1 MASDGRA
8 EFDPSEI
15 ARVDFPTAFRGYDQ
29 DAVRRYLS
37 RLAAAVGRAQEL
49 GLLGTVD
56 PEQDDE
62 HLIELELEA
71 GGLRQRV
78 EELEGRLIEAQARL
92 DAAPEPGPIA
102 GDQPLDEAELIKLL
116 GSETARI
123 LETARS
129 AGADITK
136 RAENEAAALR
146 AETEAECRSLVKE
159 AEHALAAA
167 RTEAENIVAAA
178 EAESAREQSRSKA
191 EAARILEE
199 ARIDGERV
207 RDDASAA
214 AESEMGTAR
223 QRAAQV
229 VGDAE
234 SLREE
239 ILGDLATRRRISREQ
254 LVVMNAARDRLAVA
268 LSAARSELDDVT
280 SVLQRA
286 APAQDEIDVRD
297 PSADV
302 LNAAKSSESHRA
314 EVANLVGLLDR
325 SRSPGP
331 SPADGSTAGST
342 NGSTGPG
349 VLVGTGGAPASPT
362 ANGVLA
368 NGAAPHGSHQNGS
381 GPEASNGSARTGSP
395 LAGSSTHGTTHG
407 GRSTAANGTAAN
419 GTAANGAAA
428 NGTATNGTATNGT
441 ATNGTATN
449 GTATNGA
456 GSNGSAGNGASSA
469 RSAVSGGG
477 ANGTTTNGTGV
488 NGTAANG
495 TGANG
500 TATNGTGANGSRSVS
515 GLPMEYLSVGP
526 AASAVAVDEA
536 PAGPMKLDELLILAD
551 ADLADG
557 ADRSRPPSVLP
568 LAGYGDADE
577 LRIIGFGGVRGGPS
591 PIVGSGS
598 GLMHRSA
605 ARGDLPRTTP
615 YHGVLPTAF
624 DGRDIALNRATP
636 GFRRR
641 LKRAVNDDQSEV
653 LEALR
658 AGRGMVTA
666 AELPPLEH
674 QLDVYID
681 ALRPVLF
688 DVVTSGAELLGCLD
702 IPVPAVESLCLQLA
716 RHVVECLRTPSVAAI
731 ERAATADREAI
742 LDPVRGIYRDFRNG
756 MLPDLIE
763 DALHEAFALGLYH
776 AIDPSD
782 HVLWVTDPRLDPD
795 PICEDNSASRALPKG
810 ANFPSGHP
818 RPLSMPG
825 CRCLVIPAG

>member
-71 GGLRQRV
+71 GSLRQRV
-78 EELEGRLIEAQARL
+78 EELEGRLAEAQARL
-92 DAAPEPGPIA
+92 DAAPEPVPVA
-102 GDQPLDEAELIKLL
+102 VDHPLDEAELIKLL

-129 AGADITK
+129 AGAEITK
-136 RAENEAAALR
+136 RAENDAAALR

-159 AEHALAAA
+159 AEQALAAA

-178 EAESAREQSRSKA
+178 EAEAAREQSRSKA

-214 AESEMGTAR
+214 AESEMATAR

-234 SLREE
+234 GLREE

-268 LSAARSELDDVT
+268 LAAARSELDDVT

-286 APAQDEIDVRD
+286 APAQDEIDVRE

-302 LNAAKSSESHRA
+302 LSAAKATDSHRA
-314 EVANLVGLLDR
+314 EVADLVTLLDR
-325 SRSPGP
+325 SRSASSPSASGP
-331 SPADGSTAGST
+331 SSPDDGTTGGSGAGL
-342 NGSTGPG
+342 
-349 VLVGTGGAPASPT
+349 LVGSGAPGSPAPNGGT
-362 ANGVLA
+362 ANGSA
-368 NGAAPHGSHQNGS
+368 NGALSNGTANGKPTAEAGSSNGGHPNGS
-381 GPEASNGSARTGSP
+381 AGGNGPLGSNGSARTGSP
-395 LAGSSTHGTTHG
+395 LAGTPLNGSI
-407 GRSTAANGTAAN
+407 ANGSI
-419 GTAANGAAA
+419 ANGASPNGVTPNGASPA
-428 NGTATNGTATNGT
+428 NGAV
-441 ATNGTATN
+441 
-449 GTATNGA
+449 TNGA
-456 GSNGSAGNGASSA
+456 
-469 RSAVSGGG
+469 RP
-477 ANGTTTNGTGV
+477 
-488 NGTAANG
+488 
-495 TGANG
+495 
-500 TATNGTGANGSRSVS
+500 S
-515 GLPMEYLSVGP
+515 GLPMEYLSVDGP
-526 AASAVAVDEA
+526 ASAVAVDES
-536 PAGPMKLDELLILAD
+536 PAGPMKLDDLLILAD
-551 ADLADG
+551 SDLGAPERPRSPYAPVGADG
-557 ADRSRPPSVLP
+557 DV
-568 LAGYGDADE
+568 DE

-591 PIVGSGS
+591 PVVGSGS

-615 YHGVLPTAF
+615 YNGVLPTAF

-658 AGRGMVTA
+658 AGRGMVTP

-674 QLDVYID
+674 QLDVYIE

-702 IPVPAVESLCLQLA
+702 IPVPSVESLCLQLA

-731 ERAATADREAI
+731 ERAATTDREAI
-742 LDPVRGIYRDFRNG
+742 LDPIRGIYRDFRNG

>member
-71 GGLRQRV
+71 GSLRQQV
-78 EELEGRLIEAQARL
+78 EELEGRLAEAQARL
-92 DAAPEPGPIA
+92 DAVPAPGAA

-129 AGADITK
+129 AGADIAK

-146 AETEAECRSLVKE
+146 AETESECRSLVKE

-178 EAESAREQSRSKA
+178 EAETAREQSRSKA

-234 SLREE
+234 GLREE

-268 LSAARSELDDVT
+268 LAAARSELDDVT

-286 APAQDEIDVRD
+286 APAQDEIDVRE
-297 PSADV
+297 PSADA
-302 LNAAKSSESHRA
+302 LNAAKTTDSHRA
-314 EVANLVGLLDR
+314 EVADLVALLDR
-325 SRSPGP
+325 SRSSGTPGP
-331 SPADGSTAGST
+331 VPSSSSGNGS
-342 NGSTGPG
+342 NGSTGGSGSGSG
-349 VLVGTGGAPASPT
+349 VLVGSGAPASPS
-362 ANGVLA
+362 ANGGTTNGSHVNGGLSNGTHPTATNSTGPAA
-368 NGAAPHGSHQNGS
+368 NGSQANGGYTNGNGNGGFANGNGQAGTAPA
-381 GPEASNGSARTGSP
+381 PNGSARTGSP
-395 LAGSSTHGTTHG
+395 LAGAPANGTPSPTGGTSGGAPSHGTPSNG
-407 GRSTAANGTAAN
+407 ILLNGSSNGSANGTAAN
-419 GTAANGAAA
+419 GT
-428 NGTATNGTATNGT
+428 
-441 ATNGTATN
+441 N

-456 GSNGSAGNGASSA
+456 
-469 RSAVSGGG
+469 
-477 ANGTTTNGTGV
+477 
-488 NGTAANG
+488 
-495 TGANG
+495 
-500 TATNGTGANGSRSVS
+500 ATNGTASNGTNGNGSRPGA
-515 GLPMEYLSVGP
+515 GLPMEYLSVDSS
-526 AASAVAVDEA
+526 ASAVAVEDA
-536 PAGPMKLDELLILAD
+536 PSGPMKLDDLLILAD
-551 ADLADG
+551 SDLG
-557 ADRSRPPSVLP
+557 AAQDRLRPPSSMV
-568 LAGYGDADE
+568 ADGDVDE

-591 PIVGSGS
+591 PLVGSGS
-598 GLMHRSA
+598 GMMHRSA

-615 YHGVLPTAF
+615 YGGVLPTAF

-658 AGRGMVTA
+658 AGRGTVTP

-731 ERAATADREAI
+731 ERAATTDREAI
-742 LDPVRGIYRDFRNG
+742 LDPIRGIYRDFRNG

-782 HVLWVTDPRLDPD
+782 QVLWVTDPRLDPD

>member
-71 GGLRQRV
+71 GTLRQRV
-78 EELEGRLIEAQARL
+78 EELEGRLAEAQARL
-92 DAAPEPGPIA
+92 DTAPQPGPVA

-116 GSETARI
+116 GTETARI

-136 RAENEAAALR
+136 RAENDAAALR
-146 AETEAECRSLVKE
+146 AETESECRSLVKE
-159 AEHALAAA
+159 AEHTLAAA

-178 EAESAREQSRSKA
+178 EAEAAREQSRSKA

-214 AESEMGTAR
+214 AEAEMGTAR

-268 LSAARSELDDVT
+268 LAAARNELDDVT

-286 APAQDEIDVRD
+286 APAQDEIDVRE

-302 LNAAKSSESHRA
+302 LNAAKSTDSHRA
-314 EVANLVGLLDR
+314 EVADLVALLDR
-325 SRSPGP
+325 SRPGASSSPSGS
-331 SPADGSTAGST
+331 SPADGSDGGNSNGNGGGAGVLVGSGAPVGPATNGST
-342 NGSTGPG
+342 NGATGNGSAPTLNG
-349 VLVGTGGAPASPT
+349 NGNGNGSAPTMNGTTASP
-362 ANGVLA
+362 
-368 NGAAPHGSHQNGS
+368 GS
-381 GPEASNGSARTGSP
+381 SNGSARTGSP
-395 LAGSSTHGTTHG
+395 LAGSPL
-407 GRSTAANGTAAN
+407 NGSSPSA
-419 GTAANGAAA
+419 GGAAA
-428 NGTATNGTATNGT
+428 NGATTTGSSPNGTA
-441 ATNGTATN
+441 
-449 GTATNGA
+449 NGA
-456 GSNGSAGNGASSA
+456 SNGSF
-469 RSAVSGGG
+469 
-477 ANGTTTNGTGV
+477 NGTPLNGSSS
-488 NGTAANG
+488 NGSSSDGAANG
-495 TGANG
+495 SY
-500 TATNGTGANGSRSVS
+500 NGSGPAA
-515 GLPMEYLSVGP
+515 GLPMEYLSVDA
-526 AASAVAVDEA
+526 AASAVAVEEA
-536 PAGPMKLDELLILAD
+536 PAGPMKLDDLLILAD
-551 ADLADG
+551 SDLG
-557 ADRSRPPSVLP
+557 TPDRPRSPVPPSVV
-568 LAGYGDADE
+568 GDGDADE

-591 PIVGSGS
+591 PLVGSGS

-615 YHGVLPTAF
+615 YNGVLPTAF

-658 AGRGMVTA
+658 AGRGVVTA

-731 ERAATADREAI
+731 ERAATPDREAI
-742 LDPVRGIYRDFRNG
+742 LDPIRGIYRDFRNG

-763 DALHEAFALGLYH
+763 DALHEAFALGLFH

>member
-56 PEQDDE
+56 PELDDE

-71 GGLRQRV
+71 GSLRQQV
-78 EELEGRLIEAQARL
+78 EELEGRLVEAQARL
-92 DAAPEPGPIA
+92 DAVPAPVA
-102 GDQPLDEAELIKLL
+102 ASDQPLDEAELIKLL

-136 RAENEAAALR
+136 RAETEVAALR
-146 AETEAECRSLVKE
+146 AETESECRSLVKE

-178 EAESAREQSRSKA
+178 EAETAREQSRSKA

-207 RDDASAA
+207 RDDATAA

-234 SLREE
+234 ALREE

-268 LSAARSELDDVT
+268 LAAARSELDDVT

-286 APAQDEIDVRD
+286 APAQDEIDVRE
-297 PSADV
+297 PSADALSAV
-302 LNAAKSSESHRA
+302 KATDSHRA
-314 EVANLVGLLDR
+314 EVADLVALLDR
-325 SRSPGP
+325 SRSTGTSGSAPAAAP
-331 SPADGSTAGST
+331 SSD
-342 NGSTGPG
+342 NGSNGCNGLRLGCARGQRGPRFARRQRRHAERQPRQREPVERHPPHRHQLDRHQPDRHQLDRHCCERQPDQRGLRQRRPGQRGLRQRQRSVGQRRPG
-349 VLVGTGGAPASPT
+349 VQRVGPHRFAPGRRLGERHPVVERGASGGAPS
-362 ANGVLA
+362 NGTL
-368 NGAAPHGSHQNGS
+368 SNGS
-381 GPEASNGSARTGSP
+381 SNGSA
-395 LAGSSTHGTTHG
+395 
-407 GRSTAANGTAAN
+407 NGTA
-419 GTAANGAAA
+419 GTG
-428 NGTATNGTATNGT
+428 TNGTATNGT
-441 ATNGTATN
+441 
-449 GTATNGA
+449 
-456 GSNGSAGNGASSA
+456 
-469 RSAVSGGG
+469 V
-477 ANGTTTNGTGV
+477 
-488 NGTAANG
+488 
-495 TGANG
+495 
-500 TATNGTGANGSRSVS
+500 ANGSRPGA
-515 GLPMEYLSVGP
+515 GLPMEYLSVDSS
-526 AASAVAVDEA
+526 ASAVAVDEA
-536 PAGPMKLDELLILAD
+536 PAGPMKLDDLLILAD
-551 ADLADG
+551 SDLG
-557 ADRSRPPSVLP
+557 AAQDRLRPPSTHRVED
-568 LAGYGDADE
+568 GDVDE

-591 PIVGSGS
+591 PLVGSGS
-598 GLMHRSA
+598 GMMHRSA

-615 YHGVLPTAF
+615 YGGVLPTAF

-658 AGRGMVTA
+658 AGRGTVTP

-731 ERAATADREAI
+731 ERAATTDREAI
-742 LDPVRGIYRDFRNG
+742 LDPIRGIYRDFRNG

-782 HVLWVTDPRLDPD
+782 QVLWVTDPRLDPD

>member
-71 GGLRQRV
+71 GSLRQRV
-78 EELEGRLIEAQARL
+78 EELEGRLAEAQARL
-92 DAAPEPGPIA
+92 DAAPEPVAVPA
-102 GDQPLDEAELIKLL
+102 DQPLDEAELIKLL

-136 RAENEAAALR
+136 RAENDAAALR

-178 EAESAREQSRSKA
+178 EAEAAREQSRSKA

-214 AESEMGTAR
+214 AESEMATAR

-234 SLREE
+234 GLREE

-268 LSAARSELDDVT
+268 LAAARSELDDVT

-286 APAQDEIDVRD
+286 APAQDEIDVRE

-302 LNAAKSSESHRA
+302 LNAAKATDSHRA
-314 EVANLVGLLDR
+314 EVADLVNLLDR
-325 SRSPGP
+325 SRSSGSP
-331 SPADGSTAGST
+331 SSSGQSSPDDGAAG
-342 NGSTGPG
+342 GAGAG
-349 VLVGTGGAPASPT
+349 VLVGSGAPGSPVANGGPANGAT
-362 ANGVLA
+362 ANGSTANGSTANGSTA
-368 NGAAPHGSHQNGS
+368 NGATANGSATGATADAGSSNGGGHPHGSAG
-381 GPEASNGSARTGSP
+381 GAGAMASNGSARTGSP
-395 LAGSSTHGTTHG
+395 LAGSPANGTPLNG
-407 GRSTAANGTAAN
+407 SPLNGSAANGSSRPPGAISSAHGGSPGGGSASGVTAN
-419 GTAANGAAA
+419 GSSSANGA
-428 NGTATNGTATNGT
+428 
-441 ATNGTATN
+441 
-449 GTATNGA
+449 
-456 GSNGSAGNGASSA
+456 
-469 RSAVSGGG
+469 V
-477 ANGTTTNGTGV
+477 
-488 NGTAANG
+488 
-495 TGANG
+495 
-500 TATNGTGANGSRSVS
+500 ANGSRPAG
-515 GLPMEYLSVGP
+515 GLPMEYLSVDSP
-526 AASAVAVDEA
+526 ASAVAVDEA
-536 PAGPMKLDELLILAD
+536 PAGPMKLDDLLILAD
-551 ADLADG
+551 SNLGAPDRPRSPAAPEADDG
-557 ADRSRPPSVLP
+557 SV
-568 LAGYGDADE
+568 DE

-591 PIVGSGS
+591 PVVGSGS

-615 YHGVLPTAF
+615 YNGVLPTAF

-653 LEALR
+653 LESLR
-658 AGRGMVTA
+658 AGRGVVTP

-702 IPVPAVESLCLQLA
+702 IPVPSVESLCLQLA
-716 RHVVECLRTPSVAAI
+716 RHVVECLRTPSVNAI

-742 LDPVRGIYRDFRNG
+742 LDPIRGIYRDFRNG